1 MDARPPPRPAP
12 FRNGGSVDDSEEA
25 EEGAEVEEYP
35 EEENSK
41 EGPSPERYSKVSSN
55 GVLTL
60 PIGEGADTPGQV
72 NGAGKTVAGGAG
84 AGVEAA
90 GAGGGGGEGAA
101 AAATAVAAAAAA
113 AAMEEGAFA
122 AVETEAAEGR
132 AEEETEAARRHEE
145 LEAAQ
150 RAVSFSRALYAL
162 EPLDGFPDDPA
173 EEEEDE
179 AVAAEAGGGLP
190 GLRSRGAEDASGGRG
205 GGGGGGDAGGN
216 RHTRRLKKKR
226 GARKGL
232 AGGGGF
238 GGDHGRGVRR
248 GQQARVAAPPPLTRL
263 DVVEAELQ
271 SELLSKPF
279 GEAVLEA
286 LQRTVDQEE
295 AVPGG
300 GGGRVWSRSGAWRA
314 GEEDGRE
321 GERVEAGARRTA
333 LWGVAL
339 GKRMEL
345 PDGVRVRGEKG
356 RGRG

>member
-1 MDARPPPRPAP
+1 M
-12 FRNGGSVDDSEEA
+12 
-25 EEGAEVEEYP
+25 
-35 EEENSK
+35 
-41 EGPSPERYSKVSSN
+41 
-55 GVLTL
+55 
-60 PIGEGADTPGQV
+60 
-72 NGAGKTVAGGAG
+72 
-84 AGVEAA
+84 
-90 GAGGGGGEGAA
+90 
-101 AAATAVAAAAAA
+101 AAAAAA
-113 AAMEEGAFA
+113 EEAAFA
-122 AVETEAAEGR
+122 AVEAEAAAGT
-132 AEEETEAARRHEE
+132 AEKEAEATRRQEE
-145 LEAAQ
+145 LDTAQ

-162 EPLDGFPDDPA
+162 EPLDGFPDDPP

-190 GLRSRGAEDASGGRG
+190 GLRSRGVEGASGGG
-205 GGGGGGDAGGN
+205 GEGGDAGGN

-226 GARKGL
+226 GARKGP
-232 AGGGGF
+232 AGRGGF
-238 GGDHGRGVRR
+238 GGDHGRGARR
-248 GQQARVAAPPPLTRL
+248 GQQARAAGPPPTRL
-263 DVVEAELQ
+263 DLVEAELQ

-300 GGGRVWSRSGAWRA
+300 GGGRVWSRSGAWGA

-345 PDGVRVRGEKG
+345 PDGVRVRARK
-356 RGRG
+356 RGVGGVRCCL